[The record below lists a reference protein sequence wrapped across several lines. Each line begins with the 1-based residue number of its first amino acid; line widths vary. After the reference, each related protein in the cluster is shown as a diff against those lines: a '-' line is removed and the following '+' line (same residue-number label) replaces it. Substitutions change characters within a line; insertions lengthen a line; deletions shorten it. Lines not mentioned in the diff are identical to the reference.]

1 MQFRAL
7 VYAILRAS
15 TLLFALFL
23 AGCAHTLRP
32 IDSQVSNDEVPFKS
46 GFDSVEVLPTVSGSS
61 PGPVAINWQ
70 KYLNRKKY
78 VGNGHCVI
86 LVLDAVP
93 SLGNTVHWV
102 RGDHVYGN
110 ASLEPGTPIATFNDV
125 GVYGNRRGGRSHAA
139 LYLDQ
144 DESGIYVI
152 DQWRPTRKSRGQ
164 RPKQRFIP
172 WTGGADTRPANLGLA
187 YYVINRLDPIELG
200 NAEDQSQ

>member
-1 MQFRAL
+1 M
-7 VYAILRAS
+7 
-15 TLLFALFL
+15 
-23 AGCAHTLRP
+23 
-32 IDSQVSNDEVPFKS
+32 
-46 GFDSVEVLPTVSGSS
+46 
-61 PGPVAINWQ
+61 AINWQ

-110 ASLEPGTPIATFNDV
+110 SSLEPGTPIATFNDA

-164 RPKQRFIP
+164 RPRQRFIP

-187 YYVINRLDPIELG
+187 YYVINRLDPIEIG
-200 NAEDQSQ
+200 SAED